1 MYFYIIYICYKELF
15 MDSNGF
21 LYSKQECLKVL
32 LNLYNDREKIQL
44 AWKKIIKGEIT
55 VNNNFLDKTYAP
67 NLYSSILNENIQIWN
82 QTNENIQAIQSFGK
96 LKDKTD
102 LESVGD
108 YTLKK
113 RSKLFMD
120 SAKRIWQK
128 KTESSNSYIIVTEI
142 LTVIDHSFCDN
153 VKPNQLEFNENS
165 TIFDYNYQR
174 NSKIS
179 WLEFLQKNYL
189 DDCFFVGLDESQCK
203 LEKRIN
209 EPSKLCI
216 SWKINLNEHDL
227 TAIEVDFLSRD
238 EKERYNETWMI
249 FRRNCKSLG
258 VQYENFENPF
268 CFRRNNQFV
277 FPLISFY
284 HMYVMFAEYLDVEN
298 VKKPCNFIRIAKS
311 ILPEKFK

>member
-1 MYFYIIYICYKELF
+1 MATLF
-15 MDSNGF
+15 T
-21 LYSKQECLKVL
+21 
-32 LNLYNDREKIQL
+32 
-44 AWKKIIKGEIT
+44 KIIKGEIT

-189 DDCFFVGLDESQCK
+189 DDCFFVGLDEWVGMGK
-203 LEKRIN
+203 DDDNR
-209 EPSKLCI
+209 
-216 SWKINLNEHDL
+216 
-227 TAIEVDFLSRD
+227 
-238 EKERYNETWMI
+238 
-249 FRRNCKSLG
+249 
-258 VQYENFENPF
+258 
-268 CFRRNNQFV
+268 
-277 FPLISFY
+277 
-284 HMYVMFAEYLDVEN
+284 
-298 VKKPCNFIRIAKS
+298 
-311 ILPEKFK
+311 